1 MKHRFFI
8 SLLASLVMGGEA
20 VAQKVLL
27 PYGQETKEAWDA
39 KYFYAQNGGETPPE
53 NWFTV
58 DFDDSEWG
66 DIQGPLAL
74 NPTGIW
80 KQWENTYSTYWL
92 RREFEAKNISLYPI
106 IKSMDLHDD
115 AIEIYLNGTLIYS
128 STKVA
133 SSVNIVELDEE
144 KRKLLVEGKNVLAVK
159 ATDLYGGDCFVDFGL
174 YAYDT
179 PDLINPNFNSN
190 LSGWVYTGDGIVR
203 GGQSYNYLARSLSQN
218 PFDVHQTI
226 SNATKG
232 LYRVRVQAFEGCV
245 DNDIYKAW
253 NEFKD
258 NKPVQTYIYAGETRY
273 PIKNIFDEAVV
284 TNIYRSN
291 EFYKT
296 PEGTY
301 VPQAMT
307 STSIAFSNGMYEN
320 EFYAYVDTTTFDVG
334 ICMPEAANY
343 QKWQNFDNFRL
354 DFINSAEMKELTDDI
369 ANKTKMQMEA
379 GLKKSLSDLASQLS
393 ATTDYE
399 AIGKLIADNSDT
411 YVNACTSV
419 ESYARLNDAM
429 YNLKCR
435 LDTGTNMTAAAV
447 AEANLLL
454 AETQKHCEEGTAN
467 DKEIKAY
474 ISRLNN
480 LENRLGYL
488 YVDVDVPVP
497 GSMGDSILA
506 KVDYFADVQ
515 SIKISGTLDANDIAI
530 IQTGLTN
537 LREIDMTEVRMTALP
552 NRMFYNRAALE
563 IVKLPAI
570 LTSIGDEVFY
580 KCYALVNMDFP
591 ASLKSIGGYAFYD
604 CNSLQQVVLPEGF
617 TSLGVQAF
625 FSCDNSA
632 YLKLPSTLTSISDNC
647 FSYNY
652 KLQKIDFSEGLTHIN
667 RYAFRECTSLTSV
680 QFPNSLYFIGDNAFA
695 YNYALTDIGFNEGL
709 YQIGDNA
716 FYHCDALC
724 EVTLPS
730 SLVLAFASPFDY
742 CDNLRK
748 VTCLSLEPPY
758 MTDQIPLY
766 CSMEGRELY
775 VPALSINTYKQTTGW
790 SLFTTVKPIDYLP
803 ENFTV
808 LSNFKLTL
816 PETIPAEYKPNVDII
831 HDKKGSSYYN
841 YGSLTVNGAGTISMS
856 SFRMIYDPNWQYI
869 YPDRNQTYCSLVNN
883 SHLRADKVSISLV
896 TRNDRWNFISF
907 PYNVKMSEIDYPENA
922 NWVVRR
928 YDGEKRAAGESSS
941 TWVRLGNDDILEAGK
956 GYIIQSSRYIGNNWQ
971 EYTGFSIPAVDDTHK
986 NDIFQASDAVVQLN
1000 EYESEFA
1007 HNRSWNLI
1015 GNPYPCYYDTR
1026 FMDFDAPITVWN
1038 MNNNT
1043 YTAYSPADD
1052 SYVLLPGEAFF
1063 VQRPVDSES
1072 ITFGK
1077 EGRQTNRTV
1086 RTLEAP
1092 ARVKAAAGTQRIVVN
1107 LTLSDGTTTDRTRLV
1122 ANEAAGM
1129 GYDISRD
1136 ANKFFSL
1143 DPKVPQLYSTQ
1154 DGIAYAI
1161 NERPMQDG
1169 NFQLTARVATGG
1181 IYTIA
1186 LDNVVEGYEVIL
1198 EDNRTGKLTVL
1209 GKDSYVF
1216 TVEDGQMD
1224 YGFTLRLQTPET
1236 TGVTVAE
1243 GAESKA
1249 DDIRYRIDGIK
1260 AEGSVRSGL
1269 YIQDNKK
1276 VIIK

>member
-8 SLLASLVMGGEA
+8 SLLASLVMGVEA

-419 ESYARLNDAM
+419 ESYASLNDAM

-625 FSCDNSA
+625 YSCDNNQ
-632 YLKLPSTLTSISDNC
+632 YIKLPSTLKSISEYC

-652 KLQKIDFSEGLTHIN
+652 NLQKIDFSEGLTHIN

-856 SFRMIYDPNWQYI
+856 SFRII
-869 YPDRNQTYCSLVNN
+869 
-883 SHLRADKVSISLV
+883 
-896 TRNDRWNFISF
+896 
-907 PYNVKMSEIDYPENA
+907 
-922 NWVVRR
+922 VVR
-928 YDGEKRAAGESSS
+928 
-941 TWVRLGNDDILEAGK
+941 
-956 GYIIQSSRYIGNNWQ
+956 
-971 EYTGFSIPAVDDTHK
+971 
-986 NDIFQASDAVVQLN
+986 
-1000 EYESEFA
+1000 
-1007 HNRSWNLI
+1007 
-1015 GNPYPCYYDTR
+1015 
-1026 FMDFDAPITVWN
+1026 
-1038 MNNNT
+1038 
-1043 YTAYSPADD
+1043 
-1052 SYVLLPGEAFF
+1052 
-1063 VQRPVDSES
+1063 
-1072 ITFGK
+1072 
-1077 EGRQTNRTV
+1077 
-1086 RTLEAP
+1086 
-1092 ARVKAAAGTQRIVVN
+1092 
-1107 LTLSDGTTTDRTRLV
+1107 
-1122 ANEAAGM
+1122 
-1129 GYDISRD
+1129 
-1136 ANKFFSL
+1136 
-1143 DPKVPQLYSTQ
+1143 
-1154 DGIAYAI
+1154 
-1161 NERPMQDG
+1161 
-1169 NFQLTARVATGG
+1169 
-1181 IYTIA
+1181 
-1186 LDNVVEGYEVIL
+1186 
-1198 EDNRTGKLTVL
+1198 
-1209 GKDSYVF
+1209 
-1216 TVEDGQMD
+1216 
-1224 YGFTLRLQTPET
+1224 
-1236 TGVTVAE
+1236 
-1243 GAESKA
+1243 
-1249 DDIRYRIDGIK
+1249 
-1260 AEGSVRSGL
+1260 
-1269 YIQDNKK
+1269 
-1276 VIIK
+1276 

>member
-1 MKHRFFI
+1 MFF
-8 SLLASLVMGGEA
+8 SLVASLVMCGQA
-20 VAQKVLL
+20 LAQKVLL
-27 PYGQETKEAWDA
+27 PYGQETGEAWEA
-39 KYFYAQNGGETPPE
+39 KYFHAPIGEGEPQPPSD
-53 NWFTV
+53 WFEPT
-58 DFDDSEWG
+58 FDDSEWNT
-66 DIQGPLAL
+66 IQGPLSTKSGGL
-74 NPTGIW
+74 GFYTTLWGD
-80 KQWENTYSTYWL
+80 EYTTYWL
-92 RREFEAKNISLYPI
+92 RRTFDAADFHNIRNLLLKVI
-106 IKSMDLHDD
+106 HDD
-115 AIEIYLNGTLIYS
+115 GCVAYLNGHCIYDKNSVQS
-128 STKVA
+128 SKTYSTEIPV
-133 SSVNIVELDEE
+133 I
-144 KRKLLVEGKNVLAVK
+144 LVKAKNVLAVRVS
-159 ATDLYGGDCFVDFGL
+159 DSGGL
-174 YAYDT
+174 YAFIDCGLQGNSVANPFFDT
-179 PDLINPNFNSN
+179 K
-190 LSGWVYTGDGIVR
+190 SGWAGNYERYSYDGNTEAYKYGR
-203 GGQSYNYLARSLSQN
+203 NWECTQSFAQQ
-218 PFDVHQTI
+218 P
-226 SNATKG
+226 AG
-232 LYRVRVQAFEGCV
+232 LYRFSANACGMNYYYNYNTAWANRDNVLDQKIFVGHSECSIPSAFSEPAET
-245 DNDIYKAW
+245 DIYGSYYW
-253 NEFKD
+253 EID
-258 NKPVQTYIYAGETRY
+258 
-273 PIKNIFDEAVV
+273 
-284 TNIYRSN
+284 
-291 EFYKT
+291 
-296 PEGTY
+296 GTY
-301 VPQAMT
+301 VPYYVDRVPAAFNRGMYKTEVWTAFEPTEEDSLLTCGIKCYPGNDIDRWAAWDNMALTYFDEDEVSGMLDSLVNVEKELAMQHQNKDVRESMT
-307 STSIAFSNGMYEN
+307 SK
-320 EFYAYVDTTTFDVG
+320 V
-334 ICMPEAANY
+334 
-343 QKWQNFDNFRL
+343 
-354 DFINSAEMKELTDDI
+354 
-369 ANKTKMQMEA
+369 
-379 GLKKSLSDLASQLS
+379 
-393 ATTDYE
+393 
-399 AIGKLIADNSDT
+399 
-411 YVNACTSV
+411 
-419 ESYARLNDAM
+419 
-429 YNLKCR
+429 
-435 LDTGTNMTAAAV
+435 AV
-447 AEANLLL
+447 AEAAATYMDKSRSYVELTNWEKEVRSSIENYERIPLLSASL
-454 AETQKHCEEGTAN
+454 KDSLSNIGDMVSPQTIAEVNALTQEMDG
-467 DKEIKAY
+467 AY
-474 ISRLNN
+474 ETGSYATEDINNADSYTRKLLERLDYI
-480 LENRLGYL
+480 YL
-488 YVDVDVPVP
+488 DITVGEP
-497 GSMGDSILA
+497 GSLGDSILA
-506 KVDYFADVQ
+506 KVENFADVK
-515 SIKISGTLDANDIAI
+515 SLKLSGTLSDADIST
-530 IQTGLTN
+530 IQSRLTN
-537 LREIDMTEVRMTALP
+537 LREIDMTDVKMTALP
-552 NRMFYNRAALE
+552 KRMFYNKAALE

-591 ASLKSIGGYAFYD
+591 ASLKSIGGYVFYD
-604 CNSLQQVVLPEGF
+604 CNNLQQVVLPEGF
-617 TSLGVQAF
+617 TSLGYQAF
-625 FSCDNSA
+625 YSCDNNQ
-632 YLKLPSTLTSISDNC
+632 YIKLPSTLTSISDNC

-695 YNYALTDIGFNEGL
+695 YNRSLSEVIFNEGL
-709 YQIGDNA
+709 YQIADNA
-716 FYHCDALC
+716 FYDCDALT

-730 SLVLAFASPFDY
+730 SLVLANESPFDY

-790 SLFTTVKPIDYLP
+790 DKFPTIKPIDYLP

-907 PYNVKMSEIDYPENA
+907 PYNVKMSEINYPENA

-1092 ARVKAAAGTQRIVVN
+1092 ARVKAAAGAQRIVVN

-1129 GYDISRD
+1129 GYDISSD

-1224 YGFTLRLQTPET
+1224 YGFTLRLQAPET